1 MSRSK
6 KKPYISYCGRSNKIG
21 KRCANRKFR
30 RLEKEFMAHK
40 PDNSPVH
47 IRDVSDVWDFPKDGL
62 AHYVGD
68 SKFAK
73 SEDAN
78 ERELFRKMTKK

>member
-6 KKPYISYCGRSNKIG
+6 KKPYCSYCGKSNKIG
-21 KRCANRKFR
+21 KRFANRKFR
-30 RLEKEFMAHK
+30 RLEKVMMAHK
-40 PDNSPVH
+40 PDNPPAH

-68 SKFAK
+68 SSLVK
-73 SEDAN
+73 SEDITAK
-78 ERELFRKMTKK
+78 EIYRKMTKK

>member
-6 KKPYISYCGRSNKIG
+6 KKPDCSYCGRSNKTG
-21 KRCANRKFR
+21 KRFANRKFR
-30 RLEKEFMAHK
+30 RIEKEMLAHK
-40 PDNSPVH
+40 PDNSPAH

-68 SKFAK
+68 SNLAK
-73 SEDAN
+73 SEDFN
-78 ERELFRKMTKK
+78 DRDLFRKMVKK